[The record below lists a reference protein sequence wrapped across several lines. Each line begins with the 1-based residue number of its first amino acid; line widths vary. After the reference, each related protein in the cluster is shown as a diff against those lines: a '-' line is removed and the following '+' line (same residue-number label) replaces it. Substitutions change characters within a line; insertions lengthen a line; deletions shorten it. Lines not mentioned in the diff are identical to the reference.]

1 MAVDDD
7 SAPSSAPAEAAATA
21 PSPGTGTG
29 TRSRVVEWEDPF
41 IGAGALPTLSG
52 IDYLR
57 AMMAGELPG
66 PPIGALM
73 GMTLTEVGEGTATFT
88 CEPDESHYNPIGIV
102 HGGLVCTLLDSAAG
116 CAVQSTLPAGFGYTS
131 IEIKVSYLR
140 AVHHDT
146 GLLTCTGTVVK
157 PGRRV
162 AFAEA
167 TVTDAAGKPIATA
180 TSSLLVFP
188 LPPTAP

>member
-1 MAVDDD
+1 MAPDDD
-7 SAPSSAPAEAAATA
+7 ATTSDTTTTKNTA
-21 PSPGTGTG
+21 TTSETA
-29 TRSRVVEWEDPF
+29 TRSRLVEWEDPA
-41 IGAGALPTLSG
+41 IGTAAMPGLAG

-57 AMMAGELPG
+57 SMIAAELPP

-73 GMTLTEVGEGTATFT
+73 GMDLVSVGEGTATFT
-88 CEPDESHYNPIGIV
+88 CLPNESHYNPIGIV

-116 CAVQSTLPAGFGYTS
+116 CAVQTTLPAGVGYTS
-131 IEIKVSYLR
+131 IELKVSYLR
-140 AVHHDT
+140 PLRHDS
-146 GLLTCTGTVVK
+146 GLITCVGTVVK

-167 TVTDAAGKPIATA
+167 TVTDASGALIATA

-188 LPPTAP
+188 LGAA